1 MEILGLDIGG
11 SGIKAAPVNIETGEL
26 LAERFRVPTPRPTKP
41 ESVAE
46 AVLTLIEHFDW
57 KGPVGCGFP
66 TVVNNGQC
74 MTKSNIHKSWVGVHV
89 DQLLAEKTGLPV
101 TVINDAD
108 AAGLAEMTFG
118 AGKGKMGLVVTV
130 TIGTGLGT
138 GVFYNGQ
145 LIPNFELGRI
155 YYKNGE
161 IIEYFAA
168 DSARKNE
175 NLSYKTW
182 GKRFNKFLKHTV
194 RIISPDL
201 FILGGGASKKLDK
214 FENEITVDV
223 PVIVAENKNEA
234 GIIGAAVAAHLK
246 IHKEQTVAGNRA

>member
-11 SGIKAAPVNIETGEL
+11 SGIKGAPVNIETGQL
-26 LAERFRVPTPRPTKP
+26 TAERFRIATPTPTKP
-41 ESVAE
+41 ESVANTVKE
-46 AVLTLIEHFDW
+46 IVAHFNW
-57 KGPVGCGFP
+57 IGPIGCGFP
-66 TVVNNGQC
+66 TVVNNGKC
-74 MTKSNIHKSWVGVHV
+74 MTKSNIHKSWVGVQV
-89 DQLLAEKTGLPV
+89 DQLFSEKTGLPV

-118 AGKGKMGLVVTV
+118 AGKNKKGLVVTV

-138 GVFYNGQ
+138 GVFYNGV

-168 DSARKNE
+168 DSARQKE
-175 NLSYKTW
+175 NLTYAEW

-194 RIISPDL
+194 RILSPDL
-201 FILGGGASKKLDK
+201 FILGGGASKKMDK
-214 FENEITVDV
+214 FEDQITVDV

-234 GIIGAAVAAHLK
+234 GIIGAAVAAYLK
-246 IHKEQTVAGNRA
+246 DKG

>member
-11 SGIKAAPVNIETGEL
+11 SGIKAAPVNITTGEMT
-26 LAERFRVPTPRPTKP
+26 AERHRVPTPKPTKP
-41 ESVAE
+41 ENVAD
-46 AVLTLIEHFDW
+46 AVQKLVDYFEWT
-57 KGPVGCGFP
+57 GPIGCGFP
-66 TVVNNGQC
+66 TVVSYGRS
-74 MTKSNIHKSWVGVHV
+74 MTKSNIHKSWVGVQV
-89 DQLLAEKTGLPV
+89 DKLLEERTGLPV

-138 GVFYNGQ
+138 GVFYDGK

-155 YYKNGE
+155 FYKNGE

-201 FILGGGASKKLDK
+201 FILGGGASKKIERFQDQ
-214 FENEITVDV
+214 ITIDV
-223 PVIVAENKNEA
+223 PVIVAENKNDA
-234 GIIGAAVAAHLK
+234 GIIGAAVAAGLLIPKHTLK
-246 IHKEQTVAGNRA
+246 

>member
-11 SGIKAAPVNIETGEL
+11 SGIKGAPVNIETGQL
-26 LAERFRVPTPRPTKP
+26 TAERFRVPTPIPSKP
-41 ESVAE
+41 ESIAI
-46 AVLTLIEHFDW
+46 AVKEIVDHFNW
-57 KGPVGCGFP
+57 TGPIGCGFP
-66 TVVNNGQC
+66 TVVNNGKC
-74 MTKSNIHKSWVGVHV
+74 MTKSNLHKSWVGVQI
-89 DQLLAEKTGLPV
+89 DQLFSEKVNLPV

-118 AGKGKMGLVVTV
+118 AGQGKKGLVVTV

-138 GVFYNGQ
+138 GVFHNGV

-155 YYKNGE
+155 YYKTGE

-168 DSARKNE
+168 DSARKKE
-175 NLSYKTW
+175 NLSYSEW

-201 FILGGGASKKLDK
+201 FILGGGASKKMER
-214 FENEITVDV
+214 FEDEITIDV

-234 GIIGAAVAAHLK
+234 GIIGAAVAAQLK
-246 IHKEQTVAGNRA
+246 GKE